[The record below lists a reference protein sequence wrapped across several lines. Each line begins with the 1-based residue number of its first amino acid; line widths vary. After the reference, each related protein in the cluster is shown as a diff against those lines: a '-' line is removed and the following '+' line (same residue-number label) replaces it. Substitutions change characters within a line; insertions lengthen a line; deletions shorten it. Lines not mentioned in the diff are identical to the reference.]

1 MVTFVPASPVMR
13 AARASGEPAS
23 RMVVPPAATMR
34 SPVFSPASWLGESGA
49 TLLTSSPSAVFS
61 TITPMPTTLVPSIPL
76 WKSAYSSAVI

>member
-23 RMVVPPAATMR
+23 RIVVPPAAT
-34 SPVFSPASWLGESGA
+34 WLGESGA